1 MLLPAAVFLYHF
13 FFSLWNDMDPLRKYG
28 SPPFSIALLH
38 GGPGA
43 RGEMS
48 PVARELAAERGVLEP
63 LQTAASVAGQLA
75 ELKFVLEKEADLPV
89 TLAGFSWGAWLALLL
104 AAEYPALVKKLVLI
118 GCGPLE
124 KTSAGDIEKARR
136 ERLSPE
142 EWIELHELFG
152 RLNEAPAGERG
163 NLCARLGAILTRA
176 DSYEPLE
183 DTEHELRFQPEI
195 FFGVWPQAAALR
207 NSGGLLRLA
216 ARIRCPVVA
225 IHGDRDPHPA
235 AGVEPPLSALLAD
248 FRFFL
253 LPRCGHRPWME
264 KHARDEF
271 FRILRE
277 ALV

>member
-1 MLLPAAVFLYHF
+1 MLLPATVFLSRL
-13 FFSLWNDMDPLRKYG
+13 FFSFRIIMDHLRKYG
-28 SPPFSIALLH
+28 SPPFNIALLH

-43 RGEMS
+43 GGEMA
-48 PVARELAAERGVLEP
+48 PVARELAAERGILEP

-89 TLAGFSWGAWLALLL
+89 MLAGFSWGAWLALLL

-136 ERLSPE
+136 ERLSPT
-142 EWIELHELFG
+142 EWIELHDLLG
-152 RLNEAPAGERG
+152 RLNIAPGEERR
-163 NLCARLGAILTRA
+163 NLCVRLGAILTKA

-183 DTEHELRFQPEI
+183 DWENELRFQPEI

-207 NSGGLLRLA
+207 NSGELLRLA
-216 ARIRCPVVA
+216 PRIRCPVVA

-235 AGVEPPLSALLAD
+235 AGVENPLSDLLAD
-248 FRFFL
+248 FRFVL

-264 KHARDEF
+264 KHAREEF

-277 ALV
+277 ALC

>member
-1 MLLPAAVFLYHF
+1 
-13 FFSLWNDMDPLRKYG
+13 MDHLRKYG
-28 SPPFSIALLH
+28 SPPFNIALLH

-43 RGEMS
+43 GGEMA
-48 PVARELAAERGVLEP
+48 PVARELAAERGILEP

-89 TLAGFSWGAWLALLL
+89 MLAGFSWGAWLALLL

-118 GCGPLE
+118 GCGPLD
-124 KTSAGDIEKARR
+124 KNSAGNIEKSRR
-136 ERLSPE
+136 ERLSPA
-142 EWIELHELFG
+142 EWIELHELLG
-152 RLNEAPAGERG
+152 RLNEVPGEERRD
-163 NLCARLGAILTRA
+163 LCARLGTILTRA

-207 NSGGLLRLA
+207 NSGRLLRLA
-216 ARIRCPVVA
+216 AGIRCPVVA

-235 AGVEPPLSALLAD
+235 AGVEKPLSDLLTD
-248 FRFFL
+248 FRFVL

-264 KHARDEF
+264 KHAREEF

-277 ALV
+277 TLV